1 MPVVPRKGGFSRYLR
16 QLHICGVSQDSAVG
30 LLVAS
35 VADELGVPDAEV
47 VLAVRPLREDGNS
60 RSGRKRQH
68 W

>member
-1 MPVVPRKGGFSRYLR
+1 MVPRKDGFSRYLR
-16 QLHICGVSQDSAVG
+16 QLHVCRVSQDSAVG

-35 VADELGVPDAEV
+35 VADELGIPDAEV

-60 RSGRKRQH
+60 RSGRKRQR